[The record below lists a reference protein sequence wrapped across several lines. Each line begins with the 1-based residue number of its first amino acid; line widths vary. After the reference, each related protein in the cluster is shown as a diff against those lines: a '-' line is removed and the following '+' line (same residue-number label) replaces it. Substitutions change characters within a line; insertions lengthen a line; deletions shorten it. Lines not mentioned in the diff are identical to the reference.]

1 MRARGLYPHRQ
12 LFLIQKEYGYIVAVL
27 FFMPQLVARA
37 SDKNK
42 KIKESQEK
50 LITP

>member
-12 LFLIQKEYGYIVAVL
+12 LFSIQKEYGYIMAVL
-27 FFMPQLVARA
+27 FFMPRLVDRA

-42 KIKESQEK
+42 KIKESQK
-50 LITP
+50 NS